1 MYINSALYNIITLVT
16 IECKLV
22 FYSYDIGGPF
32 DPNNLEQRFLA
43 RIGTFITLKTCL
55 LQIIEFQDIRP

>member
-1 MYINSALYNIITLVT
+1 MTLVT